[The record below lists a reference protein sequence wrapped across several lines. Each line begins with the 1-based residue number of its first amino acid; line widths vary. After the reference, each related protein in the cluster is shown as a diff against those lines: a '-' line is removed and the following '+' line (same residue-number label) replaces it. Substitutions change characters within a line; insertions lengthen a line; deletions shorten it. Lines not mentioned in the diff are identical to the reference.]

1 MSDAA
6 AGPGAIVRAAREARG
21 LTRQH
26 IADSL
31 NLGQRVIED
40 IETENWARLPTP
52 AFTRGYLRA
61 YAKLLDIDP
70 DDVSSAFEAALA
82 RGEVRRADVSPLQR
96 KQGRGVADVAQKHPG
111 AVLTSAVGAVICA
124 VLIVLWTVWPTS
136 KGSVAAP
143 PVAAVADPIAPKPLT
158 VAPVAAEPAKESDQ
172 TNNVVAPVAAVA
184 TASVPAASAA
194 PAAPSTKPLPARL
207 SSDAPGVRRIS
218 ASGDDRLTFS
228 FTQDCWVEIK
238 DAQGG
243 SLYSDLSKRGDT
255 LELVGRAPF
264 HILLGNAPAATLAFN
279 NERVALSPHTRN
291 NVGTLVL
298 GQ

>member
-6 AGPGAIVRAAREARG
+6 AGPGAIVRARREACG
-21 LTRQH
+21 LTQQD

-31 NLGQRVIED
+31 NLGRRVIED

-70 DDVSSAFEAALA
+70 DEVASAFEAALG
-82 RGEVRRADVSPLQR
+82 RGEVRRADVSPMQR

-111 AVLTSAVGAVICA
+111 AVLTSAVGVVICA
-124 VLIVLWTVWPTS
+124 VLIVLWAVWPTQRE
-136 KGSVAAP
+136 SVAAP
-143 PVAAVADPIAPKPLT
+143 VAASVDSVTPKPS
-158 VAPVAAEPAKESDQ
+158 APAAAAAEPVQDNDQ
-172 TNNVVAPVAAVA
+172 THNVVAPVAAVA
-184 TASVPAASAA
+184 TASAPATTGA
-194 PAAPSTKPLPARL
+194 PAATAAKPLPAPL

-218 ASGDDRLTFS
+218 ASGDDRLKFS

-243 SLYSDLSKRGDT
+243 SLYSDLSKSGDT

-279 NERVALSPHTRN
+279 GERVALSPHTRN

>member
-1 MSDAA
+1 MSDVA
-6 AGPGAIVRAAREARG
+6 AGPGAIVRARREARG
-21 LTRQH
+21 LTRQD

-70 DDVSSAFEAALA
+70 DEVASAFEAALG
-82 RGEVRRADVSPLQR
+82 RGEVRRVDVSPIQR
-96 KQGRGVADVAQKHPG
+96 KQGRGVADLAQKHPG

-124 VLIVLWTVWPTS
+124 VLIVLWAVWPTS
-136 KGSVAAP
+136 TQSVAAP
-143 PVAAVADPIAPKPLT
+143 VAAVDAVAPRPLT
-158 VAPVAAEPAKESDQ
+158 TAAAAAEPAQESDQ
-172 TNNVVAPVAAVA
+172 TNDVVAPAAVVA
-184 TASVPAASAA
+184 TANVPATSDA
-194 PAAPSTKPLPARL
+194 PAAPSAKPLPAPL

-218 ASGDDRLTFS
+218 ASGNDRLTFS

-243 SLYSDLSKRGDT
+243 SLYSNLSKAGDT
-255 LELVGRAPF
+255 LELVGQAPF
-264 HILLGNAPAATLAFN
+264 HILLGNAPAVTLAFN
-279 NERVALSPHTRN
+279 DERVALSPHTRN